1 MAGNRT
7 QKISCSWEECWNHA
21 SQKELVLWWWLESNP
36 EGNLLLWEWQE
47 TNPKCKLLLCWWRK
61 SNLEG
66 KLLFCEDAGNVPRKV
81 LPLSRMTGI
90 EPGRKAAVPN
100 ISSYTL
106 YSSKTL
112 APTYF
117 NSSTNVLYDASLL
130 PIISASCCCC
140 WCYMMTGCCCS
151 CMRVGQCCGV
161 RTEDYNTS
169 PSIILYHWQRGS
181 YNQSAGAKLCIT
193 HPAL

>member
-7 QKISCSWEECWNHA
+7 QKISCCWEECWNHA

-81 LPLSRMTGI
+81 LPLSRMTGV

-100 ISSYTL
+100 ISSYTVAKL
-106 YSSKTL
+106 WPQLTLIHLHMYCMMQAYCLLFPQVVVAVGVIWWQGAVAVAWGWANVVVWEPKTIIP
-112 APTYF
+112 AHPS
-117 NSSTNVLYDASLL
+117 SSTIGREGL
-130 PIISASCCCC
+130 I
-140 WCYMMTGCCCS
+140 
-151 CMRVGQCCGV
+151 
-161 RTEDYNTS
+161 TS
-169 PSIILYHWQRGS
+169 QLVQNY
-181 YNQSAGAKLCIT
+181 A
-193 HPAL
+193 